1 MISSNNKILYTL
13 LCVLSLWILLK
24 IYKYLTE
31 LEKCTCYNDMLS
43 QEKLKIN
50 IDFLKGY
57 QIFEMCLVFL
67 FIIIIYCRE
76 SKHMNIF
83 KNSFQPRYLTTSIGL
98 LMAFATGY
106 LSYNTFL
113 LYMIS
118 KDKCECMDKW
128 EKYFLY
134 VQGIMNS
141 ATYL

>member
-13 LCVLSLWILLK
+13 LCVFSLWVLLK

-76 SKHMNIF
+76 SKQMNIF
-83 KNSFQPRYLTTSIGL
+83 KNSFQMRYLTTSIVL
-98 LMAFATGY
+98 LMAFVTGY

-128 EKYFLY
+128 PKYFLY